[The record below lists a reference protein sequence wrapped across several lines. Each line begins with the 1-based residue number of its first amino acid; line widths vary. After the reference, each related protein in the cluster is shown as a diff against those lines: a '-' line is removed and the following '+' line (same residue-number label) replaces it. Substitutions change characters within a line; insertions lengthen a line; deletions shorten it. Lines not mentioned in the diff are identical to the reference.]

1 MTGPLQVT
9 LAVCLPRDAAGI
21 RLVRWV
27 AETALSALTVAEQCR
42 EEIAVALTEAC
53 TNVVA
58 HARNSDQYDVTVR
71 IADGL
76 CVIEVTDTGA
86 GFAPAAGPPGLPAQ
100 AAESGR
106 GLYVIAAL
114 SDRFE
119 VISQPGRGA
128 TVRFA
133 KRLIYTRTAGGS
145 TAGPESA
152 QPR

>member
-1 MTGPLQVT
+1 M
-9 LAVCLPRDAAGI
+9 
-21 RLVRWV
+21 
-27 AETALSALTVAEQCR
+27 
-42 EEIAVALTEAC
+42 
-53 TNVVA
+53 
-58 HARNSDQYDVTVR
+58 
-71 IADGL
+71 
-76 CVIEVTDTGA
+76 IEVTDTGA

-133 KRLIYTRTAGGS
+133 KRPSYTRTADGS

-152 QPR
+152 PQPR